1 MRAIAIARKA
11 IYFASFTC
19 LAWRK
24 SRAEHF
30 WDTHKSVAMR
40 GSMVFD
46 TKTCK
51 MPKTVQHLSC
61 EGLSRVTQAAR
72 SILEQAALASG
83 LLTRGHLDRAWQSLA
98 DSPPVGSPP
107 SSWISASPPASEQDG
122 GAQTSDPGEENRD
135 ALLGL
140 KLVEMGYL
148 NRWQV
153 GQLLQ
158 GYTKF
163 TLGSYQILDAIG
175 KGGMGYVFKG
185 EHVLLGRTEAIKVLP
200 KDKTNPAAIASFCH
214 EIRALA
220 RLDHPNLVRLT
231 YADKDGETYF
241 LVTEYVPG
249 TNLRRLVRNH
259 GPLSSQSAAMIISQ
273 AAEGLLHAHQ
283 QGLVHRD
290 VKPGNLMVTPEGLTK
305 LTDLGL
311 AAFSS
316 EEATTEPS
324 SSPRQRHPIVGTPDY
339 LAPEVIISPGEVRPI
354 SDIYSLGCTLYYAV
368 TGKVP
373 FPGGDTSTKLR
384 RHLEEMPLA
393 PQRLNPELDDTLV
406 EVLADMMRKAP
417 SERMPDAAQVIER
430 LHPLTREPDNRLLQE
445 IGSLAKAPGTETDNG
460 SSVADTTPV
469 ATDQL
474 ETGQRDN
481 AGQEGMKLAPLE
493 SESAQETKARRFPRL
508 LPAPT
513 LGCFLTLLVVTA
525 LAVAITAIAMVLMSS

>member
-1 MRAIAIARKA
+1 MMDCDRFTRTLRPAR
-11 IYFASFTC
+11 
-19 LAWRK
+19 L
-24 SRAEHF
+24 
-30 WDTHKSVAMR
+30 
-40 GSMVFD
+40 
-46 TKTCK
+46 
-51 MPKTVQHLSC
+51 PLSLQ
-61 EGLSRVTQAAR
+61 GPFRVTQAAR

-83 LLTRGHLDRAWQSLA
+83 LLTQEHLDRAWQTLAASLPA
-98 DSPPVGSPP
+98 GSPP
-107 SSWISASPPASEQDG
+107 GSPPTSGSTSACSQMSAPIS
-122 GAQTSDPGEENRD
+122 GAQASAQGSLERNRD
-135 ALLGL
+135 ALLGQT
-140 KLVEMGYL
+140 LVEMGYL

-200 KDKTNPAAIASFCH
+200 KDQTNPASIATFCH

-259 GPLSSQSAAMIISQ
+259 GPLSAQSAAMIFTQ

-283 QGLVHRD
+283 HGLVHRD

-316 EEATTEPS
+316 EEAADS
-324 SSPRQRHPIVGTPDY
+324 SATSHPKQRQPIVGTPDY
-339 LAPEVIISPGEVRPI
+339 LAPEVITSPGDVRPV

-373 FPGGDTSTKLR
+373 FPGGETSTKLR
-384 RHLEEMPLA
+384 CHLEEMPLA
-393 PQRLNPELDDTLV
+393 PQRLNTELDDTLV
-406 EVLADMMRKAP
+406 EVIADMMRKSP
-417 SERMPDAAQVIER
+417 RERLSDAAQVIER
-430 LHPLTREPDNRLLQE
+430 LRPLTPRPTRICSKKLVLSPRPPPPTLTTIRRLRTPPRWRPINWKRANRAGRFGAPSSRE
-445 IGSLAKAPGTETDNG
+445 T
-460 SSVADTTPV
+460 
-469 ATDQL
+469 
-474 ETGQRDN
+474 
-481 AGQEGMKLAPLE
+481 
-493 SESAQETKARRFPRL
+493 AQEETAKSSTRR

-513 LGCFLTLLVVTA
+513 FDHFLVLLTVTA
-525 LAVAITAIAMVLMSS
+525 LVVAITAIVLVLMSD

>member
-1 MRAIAIARKA
+1 M
-11 IYFASFTC
+11 
-19 LAWRK
+19 
-24 SRAEHF
+24 
-30 WDTHKSVAMR
+30 
-40 GSMVFD
+40 
-46 TKTCK
+46 
-51 MPKTVQHLSC
+51 
-61 EGLSRVTQAAR
+61 TQTAR

-83 LLTRGHLDRAWQSLA
+83 LLTQEHLDRAWQALA
-98 DSPPVGSPP
+98 DSAPADSGSEVPSAVESIPPGSATKP
-107 SSWISASPPASEQDG
+107 SLASEPDSQEPD
-122 GAQTSDPGEENRD
+122 RD
-135 ALLGL
+135 ALLGQ
-140 KLVEMGYL
+140 KLIEMGYL
-148 NRWQV
+148 NLWQV

-200 KDKTNPAAIASFCH
+200 KNQTNPASIASFCH
-214 EIRALA
+214 EILALA

-283 QGLVHRD
+283 HGLVHRD

-316 EEATTEPS
+316 DETATEPS
-324 SSPRQRHPIVGTPDY
+324 STPPQKQRQPIVGTPDY
-339 LAPEVIISPGEVRPI
+339 LAPEVIITPGDVRPV

-384 RHLEEMPLA
+384 CHLEEMPLA
-393 PQRLNPELDDTLV
+393 PQRLNAEIDDTLV
-406 EVLADMMRKAP
+406 EVLADMMRKSP
-417 SERMPDAAQVIER
+417 QERLPDAAQVIER
-430 LHPLTREPDNRLLQE
+430 LRPLTRVTDTHLLQE
-445 IGSLAKAPGTETDNG
+445 IGSLAMAPDTEVGNG

-474 ETGQRDN
+474 ETGQLET
-481 AGQEGMKLAPLE
+481 GQRVEKEPNGTTAAP
-493 SESAQETKARRFPRL
+493 SEMETDQEEKAQTSSGP
-508 LPAPT
+508 LPALT
-513 LGCFLTLLVVTA
+513 FGHFLALLVVTA
-525 LAVAITAIAMVLMSS
+525 LAVAITAVTLVLTSG

>member
-1 MRAIAIARKA
+1 
-11 IYFASFTC
+11 
-19 LAWRK
+19 
-24 SRAEHF
+24 
-30 WDTHKSVAMR
+30 
-40 GSMVFD
+40 MVFD

-98 DSPPVGSPP
+98 GSPPVGSPP

-122 GAQTSDPGEENRD
+122 GAQTSDPREENRD